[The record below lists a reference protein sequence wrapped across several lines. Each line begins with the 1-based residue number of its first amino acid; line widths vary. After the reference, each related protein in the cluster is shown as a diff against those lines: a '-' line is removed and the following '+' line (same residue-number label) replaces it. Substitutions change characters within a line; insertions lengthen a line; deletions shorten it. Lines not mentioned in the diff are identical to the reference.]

1 MIWDA
6 LISAAVVE
14 ERPLKTTAIQAT
26 MGSIYNHWVLHRF
39 LVQDRPSA
47 SKNRGRG
54 ARKGTEHNNRLFYA
68 VVKLYDEWIAQCE
81 LCTLLGTWNVPFEK
95 IGAKSVL
102 DKDLRVRCQKKTDE
116 ALGIRV
122 GRDENCS
129 ARWYVLLSVFL
140 SHMLET
146 EAQVPV
152 QQGSTLVTGMGPTRV
167 NATAATAAAHP
178 HPEGSTTPAFVR
190 PHTGT
195 QSTML
200 YARLIRQGSHHR
212 SSCRCRVAEQHPPRT
227 RR

>member
-6 LISAAVVE
+6 LISAAVIE

-102 DKDLRVRCQKKTDE
+102 DKDLRVRRQKNPTKLW
-116 ALGIRV
+116 A
-122 GRDENCS
+122 
-129 ARWYVLLSVFL
+129 YVLAVMKTALQDGMCCCLSFYL
-140 SHMLET
+140 T
-146 EAQVPV
+146 
-152 QQGSTLVTGMGPTRV
+152 
-167 NATAATAAAHP
+167 
-178 HPEGSTTPAFVR
+178 
-190 PHTGT
+190 
-195 QSTML
+195 
-200 YARLIRQGSHHR
+200 
-212 SSCRCRVAEQHPPRT
+212 C
-227 RR
+227 